1 LSDSASPFAERI
13 GAGRIMMGK
22 FGTLIGRKPS
32 PAEPAA
38 EAAETSP
45 TGAESLPAA
54 EGLAAA
60 KPASPATPKET
71 VVGLDAELFFP
82 IAAQLGE
89 DNETVRNLLIDAE
102 HRISQLEAIKRSISK
117 LIDPVGK
124 TLRALEEAKNERLR
138 LQSAFNNSR
147 LANSKLRNELSA
159 AEEKIIALESEGA
172 RLRETLSLAQ
182 RNVSMLENAKAEVVA
197 ELTMRRAQVAELQRS
212 LHQQSAEAQ
221 SLREENRRMSERIA
235 ATDKRILQL
244 ENASEEIRQKYLM
257 AEKERAAVQAALDK
271 ALAELAQVSHR
282 VLDTD
287 KALGLA
293 QERLHKAET
302 MLSEAQAERRRLA
315 AALDEANQKHQNEL
329 NAQQIR
335 HETLQAR
342 AALADKLLEEARQSL
357 AERAEEIR
365 AFDRRLADSTRMHAA
380 IGEKLSQLEHTL
392 AERDIRIKELEHAR
406 ESLMEQNEALSKAVN
421 TRESAYNHAQEHI
434 QTLEERLQLL
444 ESELKT
450 ARQNADMEI
459 EELNAKLQLAQLER
473 TMAEGALEAGR
484 KDIARL
490 LRELSALQQPPN
502 GLSEA
507 ENKAQAPESPAVKA
521 AQAA

>member
-1 LSDSASPFAERI
+1 
-13 GAGRIMMGK
+13 MGK
-22 FGTLIGRKPS
+22 FGTFIGRKPS
-32 PAEPAA
+32 PADPAVEA
-38 EAAETSP
+38 AAAETSASS
-45 TGAESLPAA
+45 TRVESAPPAKSESFTASKSASPPAA
-54 EGLAAA
+54 
-60 KPASPATPKET
+60 SKET
-71 VVGLDAELFFP
+71 VIGLDTELFFP

-102 HRISQLEAIKRSISK
+102 HRINQLEAIKRSISK

-138 LQSAFNNSR
+138 LQNAFNNSR
-147 LANSKLRNELSA
+147 IANSKLRNELSA
-159 AEEKIIALESEGA
+159 AEEKIIALEGEGA

-182 RNVSMLENAKAEVVA
+182 RNVSVLENAKAEAVA

-235 ATDKRILQL
+235 AADKRILQL
-244 ENASEEIRQKYLM
+244 EGAGEEIKQKYLM
-257 AEKERAAVQAALDK
+257 AERERAAVQAALDK

-282 VLDTD
+282 LLDTD
-287 KALGLA
+287 KALNLA
-293 QERLHKAET
+293 QDRLHKAEAA
-302 MLSEAQAERRRLA
+302 LSEAQAERRRLA
-315 AALDEANQKHQNEL
+315 AALDEANQKHINEL

-380 IGEKLSQLEHTL
+380 IGEKLTQLEHTL
-392 AERDIRIKELEHAR
+392 AERDVKIKELEHAR
-406 ESLMEQNEALSKAVN
+406 QSLMEQNEALSKAVN

-434 QTLEERLQLL
+434 QTLEERIQLL
-444 ESELKT
+444 ENELKT
-450 ARQNADMEI
+450 ARQNASMEI

-502 GLSEA
+502 NLSEA
-507 ENKAQAPESPAVKA
+507 ESKAPAPEESPSAKA
-521 AQAA
+521 AAA